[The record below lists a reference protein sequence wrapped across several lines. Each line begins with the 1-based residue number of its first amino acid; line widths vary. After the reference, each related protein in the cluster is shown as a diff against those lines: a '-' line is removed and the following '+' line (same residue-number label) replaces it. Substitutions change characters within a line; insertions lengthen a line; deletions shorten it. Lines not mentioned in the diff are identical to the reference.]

1 MVTVDGE
8 IVGRSGDAQSCGTT
22 GRADGGDCQ
31 AGDEGCRNQRADEGN
46 RELHHILSHKSKV
59 KVVAV
64 AVKSAPVGGKNLHS
78 SGFLSATWRANLT
91 SMYM

>member
-1 MVTVDGE
+1 MVTVVGGI
-8 IVGRSGDAQSCGTT
+8 IVRSGDAQSCGTT

-46 RELHHILSHKSKV
+46 RELRHIPSHKSKV

-64 AVKSAPVGGKNLHS
+64 PVKGAPVGGKNLHS
-78 SGFLSATWRANLT
+78 PGFLSATWGANLT

>member
-1 MVTVDGE
+1 MVTAVGG
-8 IVGRSGDAQSCGTT
+8 IIGRSGDAQSCGTT
-22 GRADGGDCQ
+22 RRADGGDCQ
-31 AGDEGCRNQRADEGN
+31 AGDEGCRNKRADGGK
-46 RELHHILSHKSKV
+46 RELRHILSHKSKV

-64 AVKSAPVGGKNLHS
+64 PVKSSPVGGKNLHS